1 MSDQRTFQLVIEHCE
16 NDYRSRCSLTVI
28 LLVKLGEGML
38 PLRFFDDRGTALCLG
53 RTYQANENFDTQV
66 NTCMRIEQLS
76 QILDQGKT
84 DKATVSNADR
94 MSNAI
99 RKVLNE
105 DARLMSEGKEA
116 YEEARRKD
124 FEMKRQEDMRS
135 NRKMTFTEMVNRY
148 L

>member
-1 MSDQRTFQLVIEHCE
+1 
-16 NDYRSRCSLTVI
+16 
-28 LLVKLGEGML
+28 
-38 PLRFFDDRGTALCLG
+38 
-53 RTYQANENFDTQV
+53 
-66 NTCMRIEQLS
+66 MRIEQLS
-76 QILDQGKT
+76 QVLGQGKI

-94 MSNAI
+94 MRHAI
-99 RKVLNE
+99 SKVLNE

>member
-1 MSDQRTFQLVIEHCE
+1 
-16 NDYRSRCSLTVI
+16 
-28 LLVKLGEGML
+28 
-38 PLRFFDDRGTALCLG
+38 
-53 RTYQANENFDTQV
+53 
-66 NTCMRIEQLS
+66 MRIEQLS
-76 QILDQGKT
+76 QVLGQGKI

-116 YEEARRKD
+116 YEEARRRD
-124 FEMKRQEDMRS
+124 FERKRQEDMRS

>member
-1 MSDQRTFQLVIEHCE
+1 
-16 NDYRSRCSLTVI
+16 
-28 LLVKLGEGML
+28 
-38 PLRFFDDRGTALCLG
+38 
-53 RTYQANENFDTQV
+53 
-66 NTCMRIEQLS
+66 MRIEQLS
-76 QILDQGKT
+76 QVLGQGKI

-94 MSNAI
+94 MRHAI
-99 RKVLNE
+99 SKVLNE
-105 DARLMSEGKEA
+105 DARLMSEGKNA